1 MQHKS
6 KVMSV
11 VELHRSMGAKWK
23 KKQSK
28 IDSSVGPNNGRFSI
42 KFSTKYGLHTLF
54 DTIDAFLI
62 AWIAI
67 FTYYFG

>member
-1 MQHKS
+1 MTADAAQIEGNVRRRVAS
-6 KVMSV
+6 FNGSE
-11 VELHRSMGAKWK
+11 VE

-28 IDSSVGPNNGRFSI
+28 IKSAVGPNNGRFSI

-62 AWIAI
+62 V
-67 FTYYFG
+67 